1 MTHATGGEL
10 VAKMLK
16 KEGLK
21 HVFTLSGLHVAPIY
35 DGCVNEDIAVV
46 DTRHEQA
53 AAHAADA
60 YARITKRP
68 AVAIV
73 TAGPGV
79 TDAIT
84 GIANAKHAESPVLLI
99 GGAAPQALATKGAL
113 QEVEQVDLF
122 KPITKFAARVEKAE
136 HCASFVAAA
145 LRAMTTGR
153 PGPAFLEMPWDIISE
168 SVDLDRITV
177 PESYRPQRLARLAD
191 ESMVEAAAKA
201 LSNAKRPVIMA
212 GNSVHWDDSHGI
224 ALELAKL
231 VDAPLY
237 FNGMARSCFDVNDAH
252 VFSKSRREALLEGD
266 VVLLIG
272 APLDFRLGYGNESTL
287 SKSAIVISIDQDG
300 SELGRNRD
308 VQVPLVGD
316 SKSVLT
322 QIVRAAKKAD
332 HNEWRATLR
341 TLEEKSLAKQRVR
354 EQANDSPITH
364 FRFARA
370 LADAI
375 DDNTI
380 VVADG
385 GNIVS
390 VTAKVLER
398 KVPGTWLDPGPF
410 GCLGVGAPFALAAK
424 LLHPNRHVVVVQGD
438 GSFGLNGFDYDTC
451 LRFGCPVTAVVGND
465 AAWGQIW
472 LPQKAIYGEARAVGT
487 LLRPTRYDKV
497 VEALGGVGFHVEKAE
512 ELTPTIKQ
520 AMGSGT
526 VACVDVTIDRLALE
540 GAGGGAYAI

>member
-1 MTHATGGEL
+1 MAMATGGEL
-10 VAKMLK
+10 VAKMFK
-16 KEGLK
+16 REGIR

-35 DGCVNEDIAVV
+35 DGCVNEEIMVV

-60 YARITKRP
+60 YARITRRP
-68 AVAIV
+68 SVAIV

-99 GGAAPQALATKGAL
+99 GGAAPQALSTKGAL

-136 HCASFVAAA
+136 HCAAFVAAA
-145 LRAMTTGR
+145 FRAMTTGR

-168 SVDLDRITV
+168 TVDLDRISV
-177 PESYRPQRLARLAD
+177 PESYRPKNVARLAD
-191 ESMVEAAAKA
+191 ESMVQAAAAA
-201 LSNAKRPVIMA
+201 LSKAKKPVIMA
-212 GNSVHWDDSHGI
+212 GNSIHWDQSYGE

-231 VDAPLY
+231 IDAPLF
-237 FNGMARSCFDVNDAH
+237 FNGMARSCFDVNDPN
-252 VFSKSRREALLEGD
+252 VFSKARREALLEGD
-266 VVLLIG
+266 VIFLIG
-272 APLDFRLGYGNESTL
+272 APLDFRLGYGNESTI
-287 SKSAIVISIDQDG
+287 SKEATVIALDLDG

-308 VQVPLVGD
+308 VQIPLIGD
-316 SKSVLT
+316 SRSVLK
-322 QIVRAAKKAD
+322 QCLRHASKANHSDWNGALRAI
-332 HNEWRATLR
+332 
-341 TLEEKSLAKQRVR
+341 EEKSLAKQRAR
-354 EQANDSPITH
+354 ETSNDTPITH

-380 VVADG
+380 VIADG

-398 KVPGTWLDPGPF
+398 KVPGTWMDPGPF

-424 LLHPNRHVVVVQGD
+424 LLHPERHVVVVQGD

-451 LRFGCPVTAVVGND
+451 LRFNCPVTAVVGND

-472 LPQKAIYGEARAVGT
+472 LPQKAIYGEQRAVGT
-487 LLRPTRYDKV
+487 LLRPTRYDKIM
-497 VEALGGVGFHVEKAE
+497 EGLGGAGFHVENPA
-512 ELTPTIKQ
+512 ELTPAIKK
-520 AMGSGT
+520 AMASGT
-526 VACVDVTIDRLALE
+526 IACVNVPIDRLALE